1 MSITVT
7 KNTNAATKILPWD
20 ARVRVFRWLQWQSPA
35 TLGPNAT
42 GLTAQDA
49 KYGSQRKD
57 DD

>member
-35 TLGPNAT
+35 TLGLNAT
-42 GLTAQDA
+42 GLTPQDA
-49 KYGSQRKD
+49 KYGWQRKD
-57 DD
+57 D